1 MADARTT
8 TRSTTRLAA
17 RASRAVDSPFFTRA
31 VFVLIVANAVLL
43 GAETYTGVV
52 AGWLPLLKTAE
63 HLFLAAFAAE
73 ILLRLAAHA
82 DRPAAFFRDP
92 WNLFD
97 LAVVTG
103 AFLPFLRENTTVLRL
118 LRLARVLRAARFLP
132 QLRIVLVA
140 VGKSLPGTL
149 SFLLVGGL
157 LLYVYAMVGW
167 TFFADDDPEHFGSL
181 GRAALTLFL
190 LITLDGL
197 GDAVRTGLEI
207 SRWTIVYF
215 ASFVLFGSFLLVNL
229 LIGVVIGSL
238 DEARREAESD
248 SGSPKPPPRSRPPR
262 RSPCPCYAPGS
273 QPPAPPWTT
282 PNAPSPRWRRRT
294 RRGRRRC
301 GTDPPPRRWPRATP
315 AADGAPAA
323 LHLADEAGSGPA
335 ARLSPAR

>member
-8 TRSTTRLAA
+8 RLTTRLAA
-17 RASRAVDSPFFTRA
+17 RASRAVDSPHFTRA
-31 VFVLIVANAVLL
+31 VFVLIAANAVLL
-43 GAETYTGVV
+43 GAETYSGVV
-52 AGWLPLLKTAE
+52 AAWLPLLKTAE
-63 HLFLAAFAAE
+63 YLFLAAFTAE

-132 QLRIVLVA
+132 QLRVVIVA

-207 SRWTIVYF
+207 SRWTILYF

-238 DEARREAESD
+238 DEARREAED
-248 SGSPKPPPRSRPPR
+248 DRDPPRPP
-262 RSPCPCYAPGS
+262 SV
-273 QPPAPPWTT
+273 PAVVPAEPL
-282 PNAPSPRWRRRT
+282 PLPLLRARIAAART
-294 RRGRRRC
+294 
-301 GTDPPPRRWPRATP
+301 
-315 AADGAPAA
+315 A
-323 LHLADEAGSGPA
+323 LDEAERALTQAAPVSATGPPGERVA
-335 ARLSPAR
+335 G

>member
-63 HLFLAAFAAE
+63 HLFLAAE

-248 SGSPKPPPRSRPPR
+248 SGSPKPP
-262 RSPCPCYAPGS
+262 AAV
-273 QPPAPPWTT
+273 PPAAPEPLPLLRARIAAARTALDDAERALT
-282 PNAPSPRWRRRT
+282 QVAPANAP
-294 RRGRRRC
+294 
-301 GTDPPPRRWPRATP
+301 RAP
-315 AADGAPAA
+315 QVR
-323 LHLADEAGSGPA
+323 HGPA
-335 ARLSPAR
+335 ASSVAAGDARR

>member
-248 SGSPKPPPRSRPPR
+248 PGSPKPP
-262 RSPCPCYAPGS
+262 AAV
-273 QPPAPPWTT
+273 PPAAPEPLPLLRARIAAARTALDDAERALT
-282 PNAPSPRWRRRT
+282 QVAPANAP
-294 RRGRRRC
+294 
-301 GTDPPPRRWPRATP
+301 RAP
-315 AADGAPAA
+315 QVR
-323 LHLADEAGSGPA
+323 HGPA
-335 ARLSPAR
+335 ASSVAAGDACR

>member
-8 TRSTTRLAA
+8 RLTTRLAA
-17 RASRAVDSPFFTRA
+17 RASRAVDSPHFTRA
-31 VFVLIVANAVLL
+31 VFVLIAANAVLL
-43 GAETYTGVV
+43 GAETYSGVV
-52 AGWLPLLKTAE
+52 AAWLPLLKTAE
-63 HLFLAAFAAE
+63 YLFLAAFTAE

-103 AFLPFLRENTTVLRL
+103 AFLPLFRENTTVLRL

-132 QLRIVLVA
+132 QLRVVIVA

-238 DEARREAESD
+238 DEARREAEAD
-248 SGSPKPPPRSRPPR
+248 GEPPRPP
-262 RSPCPCYAPGS
+262 SVPAVAPVV
-273 QPPAPPWTT
+273 PVEPLPLPLLRARI
-282 PNAPSPRWRRRT
+282 AAART
-294 RRGRRRC
+294 AL
-301 GTDPPPRRWPRATP
+301 DEAERALTQ
-315 AADGAPAA
+315 AAPAGA
-323 LHLADEAGSGPA
+323 TGPPGERVAG
-335 ARLSPAR
+335 